1 MSTLQDQHTGRQHPG
16 RARRWAALVVLMFPV
31 LLVAVDNTVLS
42 FAVPSLSRALEPTS
56 TQLLWIIDIYP
67 LVLAGLLVP
76 MGSLGDRIGRRK
88 LLLIGGVGFG
98 LVSAV
103 AAFVPDATS
112 LIAARALMAVFGS
125 MLMPATLSLI
135 RNIFTDDSER
145 RTAIA
150 AWASAFSGGAALG
163 PILGGWLL
171 EHFWWGSIF
180 LMAIPMLLPLVAL
193 GPFLIPESRDP
204 RPGRMDPPSIL
215 LAVGTL
221 LPIVYGIKSMTGA
234 GSLALGLGA
243 IALGLAC
250 GTTFVRR
257 QLASRSPMLDVRLFR
272 NPVFSA
278 ALVVNLFSVFALVG
292 FIYFLSQHLQ
302 LIAGLSP
309 MEAGLF
315 MVPGLVLTVVF
326 GFVAVPLVKRI
337 GPAGVVMTGL
347 AFSAAAYA
355 LVVALGGSG
364 SLIGLL
370 VAFCILGIGVGLA
383 ETISNDLALSAV
395 PPARA
400 GSAAAISETA
410 YEVGSV
416 LGTAVLGSI
425 LNAVYSRGVTIP
437 SSLDA
442 AAADRARQTL
452 AGASDVAGSMPPGSA
467 ATGLAESAA
476 RAFDGGVTITA
487 AIAVV
492 LMVAALLVVR
502 FALRGRSTGTGTPE
516 APTPETTPETSEGPS
531 PQAHPGPPADE
542 IPKNLTIQ

>member
-1 MSTLQDQHTGRQHPG
+1 MSALDDRQTRSLHPG
-16 RARRWAALVVLMFPV
+16 RARRWAALAVLMFPV

-42 FAVPSLSRALEPTS
+42 FAVPSLSRALEPSS

-88 LLLIGGVGFG
+88 LLLIGGAGFG
-98 LVSAV
+98 LVSAA
-103 AAFVPDATS
+103 AAFVPDATL

-163 PILGGWLL
+163 PGLGGWLL

-180 LMAIPMLLPLVAL
+180 LMAIPMLLPLIVL

-204 RPGRMDPPSIL
+204 HPGRMDPPSIL

-221 LPIVYGIKSMTGA
+221 LPIVYGIKSVTGA
-234 GSLALGLGA
+234 GSLAVGIVA
-243 IALGLAC
+243 ISLGLAC

-257 QLASRSPMLDVRLFR
+257 QLRSSSPMLDVRLFC

-315 MVPGLVLTVVF
+315 MIPGLVLTVVF

-347 AFSAAAYA
+347 AFNAMAYA
-355 LVVALGGSG
+355 LVVVLGRSG
-364 SLIGLL
+364 SLGGLL
-370 VAFCILGIGVGLA
+370 LAFCVLGIGVGLA

-425 LNAVYSRGVTIP
+425 LNAAYSRGVAIP

-442 AAADRARQTL
+442 DAADRARQTL
-452 AGASDVAGSMPPGSA
+452 AGANDVADSMPPGSA
-467 ATGLAESAA
+467 ASGLAESAA

-487 AIAVV
+487 AIAVG

-502 FALRGRSTGTGTPE
+502 FALRDRIPE
-516 APTPETTPETSEGPS
+516 AGNPLEPPQETGPGTSEE
-531 PQAHPGPPADE
+531 PGVEALSDPPTEE

>member
-1 MSTLQDQHTGRQHPG
+1 MSALQDRHTRRQHPG
-16 RARRWAALVVLMFPV
+16 RARRWAALIVLMFPV

-88 LLLIGGVGFG
+88 VLLIGGMGFG

-103 AAFVPDATS
+103 AAFVPDAPL

-135 RNIFTDDSER
+135 RNIFTDASER

-180 LMAIPMLLPLVAL
+180 LLAIPMLLPLIVL

-204 RPGRMDPPSIL
+204 HPGRMDPLSIL

-221 LPIVYGIKSMTGA
+221 LPIVYGIKSATGT
-234 GSLALGLGA
+234 GSLAVGCAA

-257 QLASRSPMLDVRLFR
+257 QLRSLSPMLDVRLFR

-278 ALVVNLFSVFALVG
+278 ALIVNLFSVFALVG
-292 FIYFLSQHLQ
+292 FIYFLAQHLQ

-309 MEAGLF
+309 MEAGFF

-326 GFVAVPLVKRI
+326 GFVAVPLVQRI

-347 AFSAAAYA
+347 AFSATAYV
-355 LVVALGGSG
+355 LVVVLGRSG
-364 SLIGLL
+364 SLTGLL
-370 VAFCILGIGVGLA
+370 LAFCVLGIGVGLA

-425 LNAVYSRGVTIP
+425 LNAAYTRGVAIP
-437 SSLDA
+437 SSLDPE
-442 AAADRARQTL
+442 AADRARQTL
-452 AGASDVAGSMPPGSA
+452 AGATDVADSMSPGSA

-492 LMVAALLVVR
+492 LMVTALLVVR
-502 FALRGRSTGTGTPE
+502 FALRGGVTDVGNPEESAVDTGPK
-516 APTPETTPETSEGPS
+516 TSEGP
-531 PQAHPGPPADE
+531 ALETNAGPPTGE
-542 IPKNLTIQ
+542 IPKNLTSQ

>member
-1 MSTLQDQHTGRQHPG
+1 MSALQARHTRKPHPG
-16 RARRWAALVVLMFPV
+16 RARRWAALIVLMFPV

-88 LLLIGGVGFG
+88 LLLIGGMGFG

-103 AAFVPDATS
+103 AAFVPDAPL

-135 RNIFTDDSER
+135 RNIFTDASER

-180 LMAIPMLLPLVAL
+180 LLAIPMLLPLIVL

-204 RPGRMDPPSIL
+204 HPGRMDPLSIL

-221 LPIVYGIKSMTGA
+221 LPIVYGIKSATGT
-234 GSLALGLGA
+234 GSLAVGCAA

-257 QLASRSPMLDVRLFR
+257 QLRSRSPMLDVQLFR

-278 ALVVNLFSVFALVG
+278 ALIVNLFSVFALVG

-309 MEAGLF
+309 MEAGFF

-326 GFVAVPLVKRI
+326 GFVAVPLVQRI

-347 AFSAAAYA
+347 TFSATAYV
-355 LVVALGGSG
+355 LVVVVGRSG
-364 SLIGLL
+364 SLTGLL
-370 VAFCILGIGVGLA
+370 LAFCVLGIGVGLA

-425 LNAVYSRGVTIP
+425 LNAAYTRGVAIP
-437 SSLDA
+437 SSLDSE
-442 AAADRARQTL
+442 AADRARQTL
-452 AGASDVAGSMPPGSA
+452 AGATDVADSMPPGPA

-476 RAFDGGVTITA
+476 RAFDGGVAITA

-502 FALRGRSTGTGTPE
+502 FALRGGVTDVENPGESPVETG
-516 APTPETTPETSEGPS
+516 PETSEGPCMETN
-531 PQAHPGPPADE
+531 AGPPTGE
-542 IPKNLTIQ
+542 IPRNLTTQ